1 MADRPLVSSGAR
13 GAFRTLV
20 TNSSVGAIATAFQD
34 EGFAP
39 NPDSRYEDSSSRRST
54 AQAYLESV
62 DWTDHAHVERALRA
76 FERLLLGLRPD
87 TGSSSLEWD
96 QFVRAMK
103 RDKHEVDGDGQ
114 IISLVPAPRLAEG
127 ALAGLSDATAI
138 REQLDRIGRSVNDDP
153 ALAVG
158 SAKELI
164 ESTAKV
170 VLSERGEPVDAR
182 DDIQDLIR
190 RAQHALLLHPSNS
203 TPGPDGTDAVKKILG
218 GVSTIALGVA
228 ELRNRG
234 YGTGH
239 GAAGRRVG
247 LSPRHAHLAVNAAVT
262 WCQLMLDTLNDQQA
276 PRRAK
281 KPPQ

>member
-1 MADRPLVSSGAR
+1 M
-13 GAFRTLV
+13 

-62 DWTDHAHVERALRA
+62 DWTDRTHVARALRA

-87 TGSSSLEWD
+87 NGSSYLDWD

-103 RDKHEVDGDGQ
+103 RDKYEVDADGQ
-114 IISLVPAPRLAEG
+114 IISLTPAPRLAEG
-127 ALAGLSDATAI
+127 ALAGLTDAAAI

-170 VLSERGEPVDAR
+170 VLAERGESVRRRSRSIAALRSASRRRCDRPVDGR
-182 DDIQDLIR
+182 V
-190 RAQHALLLHPSNS
+190 PSAYDRP
-203 TPGPDGTDAVKKILG
+203 TA
-218 GVSTIALGVA
+218 
-228 ELRNRG
+228 
-234 YGTGH
+234 
-239 GAAGRRVG
+239 
-247 LSPRHAHLAVNAAVT
+247 
-262 WCQLMLDTLNDQQA
+262 
-276 PRRAK
+276 
-281 KPPQ
+281 